1 VNLPPGEYIANW
13 LEPVQG
19 TTVEI
24 AEFAHSGGVKA
35 FQVPN
40 GFTKGVALRVVAV
53 P

>member
-1 VNLPPGEYIANW
+1 MNLPLGEYIANW

-19 TTVEI
+19 TTIDI
-24 AEFAHSGGVKA
+24 APFAHSGGVKA

-40 GFTKGVALRVVAV
+40 GFTKGVALRVVLV